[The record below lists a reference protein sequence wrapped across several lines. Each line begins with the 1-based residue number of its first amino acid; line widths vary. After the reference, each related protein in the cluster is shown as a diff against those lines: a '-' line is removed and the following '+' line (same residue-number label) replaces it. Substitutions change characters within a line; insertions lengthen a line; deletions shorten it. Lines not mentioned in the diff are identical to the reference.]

1 MSVTLIIVYVL
12 PLLQSKILGDIIDQL
27 IEVLQDGTAVTTALY
42 LVLGYAGAWVATR
55 LAAEVRL
62 FMDKRWL
69 VTFEQGLEMRVLQKR
84 TELDLAT
91 HEDPKFQDLLQRA
104 FHRGIFPIWDLVDR
118 QFRNIANVTLI
129 ILSSVIASSISWQ
142 LYLVAVVSAIPTFVV
157 RLKFGAKQW
166 GIWSENSPRRK
177 LYDHVRNHIKS
188 RTGIMQNKLLQA
200 NSKLLGIADGILG
213 DFRKE
218 QQKVDR
224 SRLVFAGL
232 ANLVAAAGFGFGLYI
247 LVQSVASG
255 EISPGTLVFIVGVL
269 GGLVNSVNQ
278 LLETIAE
285 QYEKNLYATDIFTF
299 LDTPSKIQY
308 KDGAEKLG
316 LTSAP
321 TIAFE
326 NVSFKYDGRDDMIL
340 KNVSFEI
347 KPGEHIALVGE
358 NGAGKS
364 TLIKLLM
371 RIYDPTEGRILVNRI
386 DLRDIDHDEWVGYVS
401 VLFQKYMLHDFKI
414 ADAIAMG
421 RSDIELSEDLAKE
434 SADQSGAHDFIA
446 DYKFGYQQQ
455 LGKEFEG
462 GIEPSQGQ
470 EQKIALA
477 RTLYR
482 LVHGHVL
489 ILDEPT
495 AAIDPLAETEIFKRM
510 EEATEGKTL
519 LLITHRF
526 NTVKTAD
533 KIIVLEHGTILESGS
548 HSELMAK
555 KGLYSEMFESQAK
568 GFIEGSAKE
577 QASK

>member
-1 MSVTLIIVYVL
+1 MKQIKNLALLFKNISRSFALSIKYSKWPTILMSVTLIIVYVL

-477 RTLYR
+477 
-482 LVHGHVL
+482 
-489 ILDEPT
+489 
-495 AAIDPLAETEIFKRM
+495 
-510 EEATEGKTL
+510 
-519 LLITHRF
+519 
-526 NTVKTAD
+526 
-533 KIIVLEHGTILESGS
+533 
-548 HSELMAK
+548 
-555 KGLYSEMFESQAK
+555 
-568 GFIEGSAKE
+568 
-577 QASK
+577 